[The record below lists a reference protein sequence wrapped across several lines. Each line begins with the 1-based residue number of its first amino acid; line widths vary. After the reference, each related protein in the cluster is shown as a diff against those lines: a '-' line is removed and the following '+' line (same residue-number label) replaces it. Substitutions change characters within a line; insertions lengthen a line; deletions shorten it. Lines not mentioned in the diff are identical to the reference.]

1 MRTIAID
8 DEPLA
13 LRQIGNYIGKVP
25 FLELVATC
33 GSAVEARTIIQSQS
47 VDLIF
52 CDINMPDLNGMDF
65 VKSLGDEAPMVIFTT
80 AYSEYAVEGF
90 KVNAVDYLLKP
101 FSADDLRKSAERA
114 REKYD
119 LIHRAE
125 LAPQPGGA
133 VTGAAEPQDDE
144 LFFKTDYKIIRVDI
158 PKIRYVEAW
167 SEYIRIYVEGQKSPV
182 VVLLS
187 MKKLDERLA
196 SSGFM
201 RIHRSYIVNLKR
213 ITEVDK
219 NVVVIDDLMQLPVS
233 ESYREAFQNYL
244 DRKFLGK

>member
-1 MRTIAID
+1 MNCIAID

-13 LRQIGNYIGKVP
+13 LRQLESYIRKVE
-25 FLELVATC
+25 FLKLVASC
-33 GSAVEARTIIQSQS
+33 GSAVQAREVMQRES
-47 VDLIF
+47 VDLLF

-65 VKSLGDEAPMVIFTT
+65 VKSLGEEAPMVIFTT

-101 FSADDLRKSAERA
+101 FSADDLRKAAERA

-119 LIHRAE
+119 LLHRAE
-125 LAPQPGGA
+125 LAPSP
-133 VTGAAEPQDDE
+133 AAEPQDDI

-182 VVLLS
+182 VALLS
-187 MKKLDERLA
+187 MKKLDDRLPPY
-196 SSGFM
+196 FM
-201 RIHRSYIVNLKR
+201 RIHRSYIINLKR

-219 NVVVIDDLMQLPVS
+219 NVVSIDGMAQFPIG
-233 ESYREAFQNYL
+233 ESYRDAFQRYL
-244 DRKFLGK
+244 DRNFLGK

>member
-1 MRTIAID
+1 MKCIAVD

-13 LRQIGNYIGKVP
+13 LRQIENYIRKTG
-25 FLELVATC
+25 FLELVAAC
-33 GSAVEARTIIQSQS
+33 GSAVEARKIVESEP

-52 CDINMPDLNGMDF
+52 CDISMPDLNGMDF
-65 VKSLGDEAPMVIFTT
+65 VKSLGEEAPMVIFTT

-101 FSADDLRKSAERA
+101 FSAADLLKSAERA
-114 REKYD
+114 KERYD
-119 LIHRAE
+119 LLHRAE
-125 LAPQPGGA
+125 LTPAPA
-133 VTGAAEPQDDE
+133 VEPQDDV

-167 SEYIRIYVEGQKSPV
+167 SEYIRIYVEGQKNPI

-187 MKKLDERLA
+187 MKKLDDRLP
-196 SSGFM
+196 SYFM
-201 RIHRSYIVNLKR
+201 RIHRSYIINLKR

-219 NVVVIDDLMQLPVS
+219 NVVSIDDMAQFPVS
-233 ESYREAFQNYL
+233 ESYRETFQRYL
-244 DRKFLGK
+244 DRNFLGK